1 MAIVKFSVPEDVK
14 AAFDEA
20 FAGRNKSA
28 VIAALMRR
36 AVADQALQK
45 RRERLLQ
52 LLTARRPSRGLASDA
67 KIRMAN
73 RGARS

>member
-1 MAIVKFSVPEDVK
+1 MATVNFSVPEDVK
-14 AAFDEA
+14 AAFEEA

-45 RRERLLQ
+45 RRERLFQ
-52 LLTARRPSRGLASDA
+52 LLTARRPSRGPASDA
-67 KIRMAN
+67 KIRMTR